1 MNSTATPPHPCSTLT
16 KTGEMHNT
24 PTLIIVIV
32 STLLL
37 VGCDS
42 EQPVPAEPIEV
53 SIGKNTFE
61 TNEDQLP
68 GINRVWYYRPPL
80 VRDSLRLVM
89 VLHGMGRNGEDY
101 LDSWIRFADENQFL
115 VVAPEFSDE
124 HIIGFVGSL
133 SEGGFEYRYTT
144 GNVVSWFSRDLPE
157 KDWYFRSIE
166 KLFGIFRRSDSRVMG
181 RYVLFGH
188 SAGGQFVHRM
198 VLFNPGARFDLA
210 IAANSGWYTLPDGEQ
225 NYPYGLSGAPK
236 VQRRLDESL
245 QRPLVV
251 FLGSDDT
258 PDQGGFRTRSEAMKQ
273 GESRPQRGKHFF
285 DFAQQ
290 VADRKELTLD
300 WKIKYAEGIGHNY
313 RDMAEASIPL
323 IQERGLAPNE

>member
-1 MNSTATPPHPCSTLT
+1 MNMYRVFYLVAC
-16 KTGEMHNT
+16 
-24 PTLIIVIV
+24 IV
-32 STLLL
+32 SSVFL
-37 VGCDS
+37 VGCSAD
-42 EQPVPAEPIEV
+42 QPAPAEPIEV
-53 SIGKNTFE
+53 SSGRNTFE
-61 TNEDQLP
+61 TNADELS
-68 GINRVWYYRPPL
+68 GINRVWYYRPPV

-124 HIIGFVGSL
+124 QIIGFVGSL

-144 GNVVSWFSRDLPE
+144 GNVVSWFSRDLPKE
-157 KDWYFRSIE
+157 DWYFRSVD
-166 KLFGIFRRSDSRVMG
+166 KLFDTFRRSDSRVMG

-198 VLFNPGARFDLA
+198 VLFNPDARFDLA

-225 NYPYGLSGAPK
+225 NYPYGLSGAPN
-236 VQRRLDESL
+236 VQRRLDQSL
-245 QRPLVV
+245 QRPLVI

-258 PDQGGFRTRSEAMKQ
+258 PDEGGFRTRSEAMKQ

-285 DFAQQ
+285 DVAQQ
-290 VADRKELTLD
+290 VAAREELTLG
-300 WKIKYAEGIGHNY
+300 WQIKYAEGIGHNY

-323 IQERGLAPNE
+323 IRERGLIPNE

>member
-1 MNSTATPPHPCSTLT
+1 M
-16 KTGEMHNT
+16 KMHNVFYFVT
-24 PTLIIVIV
+24 FIV
-32 STLLL
+32 STIFL
-37 VGCDS
+37 VGCDT
-42 EQPVPAEPIEV
+42 EQPAPAEPIEA
-53 SIGKNTFE
+53 SSGKNTFE
-61 TNEDQLP
+61 TNGDELP
-68 GINRVWYYRPPL
+68 GINRVWYYRPPV

-124 HIIGFVGSL
+124 QIIGFVGSL
-133 SEGGFEYRYTT
+133 STGGFEYRYTT

-157 KDWYFRSIE
+157 KDWYFRSVE

-198 VLFNPGARFDLA
+198 VLFNPDARFELA
-210 IAANSGWYTLPDGEQ
+210 IAANSGWYTLPDDNQ
-225 NYPYGLSGAPK
+225 NYPYGLSGAPTL
-236 VQRRLDESL
+236 QHRLDRSL

-258 PDQGGFRTRSEAMKQ
+258 PDQGGFRTRPEAMKQ

-290 VADRKELTLD
+290 VAARKGLPFGWQL
-300 WKIKYAEGIGHNY
+300 KYAEGIGHNY
-313 RDMAEASIPL
+313 RDMAEASIPV
-323 IQERGLAPNE
+323 IQEKGLIPNE